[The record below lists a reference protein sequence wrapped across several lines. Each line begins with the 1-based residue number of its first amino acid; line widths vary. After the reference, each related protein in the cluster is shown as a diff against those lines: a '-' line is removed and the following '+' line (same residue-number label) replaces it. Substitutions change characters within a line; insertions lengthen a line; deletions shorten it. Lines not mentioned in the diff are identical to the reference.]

1 MAPRRDNAKLEPW
14 AEEVPAHLI
23 RVNSALIWGSRADRA

>member
-1 MAPRRDNAKLEPW
+1 MLEPW

-23 RVNSALIWGSRADRA
+23 RVNSAGCVQAQVDRVRMLT